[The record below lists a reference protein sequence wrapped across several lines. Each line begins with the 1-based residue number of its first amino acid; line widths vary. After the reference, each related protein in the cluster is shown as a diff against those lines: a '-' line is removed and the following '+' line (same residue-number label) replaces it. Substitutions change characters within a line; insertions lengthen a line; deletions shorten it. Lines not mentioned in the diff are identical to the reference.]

1 MSKSTRDWLLDA
13 EGSLRPPLDAC
24 PLKRN
29 WAAAE
34 VPQVRD
40 VLASG
45 YGPGYNAGDAI
56 SIVFEQPTAAGLDE
70 EAPPISRLYLAHIS
84 PVSRLYLACISPIS
98 RLYLAHIS
106 RPRRGGDGAAHDPN
120 PNPHPYP

>member
-45 YGPGYNAGDAI
+45 YGPGYGVGDAI
-56 SIVFEQPTAAGLDE
+56 SIVFEQPTAAGP
-70 EAPPISRLYLAHIS
+70 APEDARDPGVTSAAADGPAVH
-84 PVSRLYLACISPIS
+84 
-98 RLYLAHIS
+98 
-106 RPRRGGDGAAHDPN
+106 RGGGAAVESCRCACASAAALASWPLAA
-120 PNPHPYP
+120 

>member
-24 PLKRN
+24 PLRRN

-45 YGPGYNAGDAI
+45 YGPGYGSGDAI

-70 EAPPISRLYLAHIS
+70 EARRGLTLTLTTLTLTLTRTLTRTRTPNRT
-84 PVSRLYLACISPIS
+84 
-98 RLYLAHIS
+98 
-106 RPRRGGDGAAHDPN
+106 RPRGHSRYLWSHAAP
-120 PNPHPYP
+120 

>member
-1 MSKSTRDWLLDA
+1 MLDA

-45 YGPGYNAGDAI
+45 YGSGYGAGDAI

-70 EAPPISRLYLAHIS
+70 EA
-84 PVSRLYLACISPIS
+84 
-98 RLYLAHIS
+98 
-106 RPRRGGDGAAHDPN
+106 RRGLTPTLTLTRTLTRTLTLTLTQALTLTHT
-120 PNPHPYP
+120 